1 MATRPATLARIALV
15 PFAAAFLFPLSFV
28 FVAPGLRAQEA
39 ISPLPPP
46 VTRSL
51 YRSHWFDFLSAHL
64 EDDAKASAA
73 ALVELKRS
81 ARAVG
86 VRRLSDFSRTAVHE
100 ARKAESIG
108 KVERAARAY
117 DAAILLDD
125 ANFDAVV
132 SKMGFL
138 LRTKRYAQA
147 SQEVPDALSAL
158 LAVRESRL
166 SAASSLAVW
175 VSAALLATLFGFI
188 LVLAAKNGSLIA
200 HDLQERSRRLGRGA
214 GIPLGIVIAALPVAF
229 GLGPGWILLYWGIL
243 VFPYATSRER
253 TALIAGFFAAGLLAP
268 TLAAV
273 SRENIIE
280 RSPLWV
286 AAVDLDERRED
297 GSAEDGLRQAST
309 VFAEDPDVWFLLG
322 MYADR
327 SGDSERAIASYER
340 ATIADPADYR
350 PFLNRGNVHFRDGD
364 FREAIRDYEAAAQRA
379 QNAQI
384 HYNLAVA
391 RGEAYDFDGQ
401 TAAMARARSLSARD
415 VSLWTEHPTL
425 SRVISAGYPLSRARR
440 RIEEWNRQPKS
451 RRLPGHARPFAL
463 LGFFATPFALGPWV
477 AIGAALALTAARG
490 KRPLAMECERCGIA
504 ICDSCR
510 RFSDQPHYCTTCV
523 RLHVRKESGGIEA
536 HVQQAREI
544 QRRVQGRDAVCRLF
558 SLVLPGTH
566 RIFSGRTAAGVS
578 RMFLFLFLLAVA
590 VIGGRF
596 FDPRELP
603 PSGSGRWVVVALAAM
618 ALLLWL
624 FSLIRS
630 WRESH
635 GA

>member
-15 PFAAAFLFPLSFV
+15 PFAAAFLLPLLFA
-28 FVAPGLRAQEA
+28 APALRAQEA

-100 ARKAESIG
+100 ARKAEAIG
-108 KVERAARAY
+108 KMERAARAY
-117 DAAILLDD
+117 EAAILLDD

-138 LRTKRYAQA
+138 VRTKRYAQA
-147 SQEVPDALSAL
+147 SQQVPDALSAL

-188 LVLAAKNGSLIA
+188 LVLAAKNWSRIV
-200 HDLQERSRRLGRGA
+200 HDLQERARRLGRGA
-214 GIPLGIVIAALPVAF
+214 GIPLGIVIAALPLVF

-253 TALIAGFFAAGLLAP
+253 TALIAGFLAAGLLAP
-268 TLAAV
+268 TLAAI

-286 AAVDLDERRED
+286 AAVDLEERRED

-364 FREAIRDYEAAAQRA
+364 FKEAIRDYEAAAQRA

-451 RRLPGHARPFAL
+451 RRLPGHARPFTL
-463 LGFFATPFALGPWV
+463 LDFFATPFALGPWV
-477 AIGAALALTAARG
+477 AIGAALGLTAARA

-544 QRRVQGRDAVCRLF
+544 QRRVQGRDAACRLF
-558 SLVLPGTH
+558 SLVFPGTH
-566 RIFSGRTAAGVS
+566 RIFSGRTAAGVT

-624 FSLIRS
+624 FSLVRS

>member
-1 MATRPATLARIALV
+1 MARRPATRARTALAS
-15 PFAAAFLFPLSFV
+15 FAAAFLFSLLPP
-28 FVAPGLRAQEA
+28 AARAQEA
-39 ISPLPPP
+39 ISPLPAP

-51 YRSHWFDFLSAHL
+51 YRSHWFEFLSAHL
-64 EDDAKASAA
+64 EDDPKAA
-73 ALVELKRS
+73 AVALSELRRS

-100 ARKAESIG
+100 ARQAESLG
-108 KVERAARAY
+108 KMERAARAY
-117 DAAILLDD
+117 DAAIELDD

-132 SKMGFL
+132 SRIGFL
-138 LRTKRYAQA
+138 VRTRSYAQA
-147 SQEVPDALSAL
+147 SQQVPDAISAL

-166 SAASSLAVW
+166 SAMSSLVVW
-175 VSAALLATLFGFI
+175 LSAALLATLFGLI
-188 LVLAAKNGSLIA
+188 LVLVARNWPRII
-200 HDLQERSRRLGRGA
+200 HDLRERSRRLGPVA
-214 GIPLGIVIAALPVAF
+214 VPLGLLIAALPLAL
-229 GLGPGWILLYWGIL
+229 GLGPGWILIYWGVLI
-243 VFPYATSRER
+243 FPYATSRER
-253 TALIAGFFAAGLLAP
+253 GALLAGLFAAGLLAP
-268 TLAAV
+268 AIAAV

-286 AAVDLDERRED
+286 AAVDIDERRED

-327 SGDSERAIASYER
+327 SGDSERAISAYER
-340 ATIADPADYR
+340 ASITDPADYR

-364 FREAIRDYEAAAQRA
+364 YKEAIRDYEAAAQRA

-391 RGEAYDFDGQ
+391 RGEAYDFEGQ

-415 VSLWTEHPTL
+415 VSLWTDHPTL
-425 SRVISAGYPLSRARR
+425 SRVISAGYPLSRARN

-451 RRLPGHARPFAL
+451 RRLPGHAPPFAFFS
-463 LGFFATPFALGPWV
+463 FFATPFALGPWI
-477 AIGAALALTAARG
+477 AIGAALALTKVRSR
-490 KRPLAMECERCGIA
+490 KPLATECERCGIA

-536 HVQQAREI
+536 HVQQTREI
-544 QRRVQGRDAVCRLF
+544 QRRVQVRDAACRLL

-566 RIFSGRTAAGVS
+566 RIFSGRTVAGVA
-578 RMFLFLFLLAVA
+578 RMFLFFLLVAVA
-590 VIGGRF
+590 LIATRF

-603 PSGSGRWVVVALAAM
+603 PPGSGRWVVVTLLAGATV
-618 ALLLWL
+618 LWL
-624 FSLIRS
+624 SSLVRS